1 VEQFNLLRVRPLV
14 RPTRSGRSDLLD
26 RDYHPEWGIL
36 ALGESLVRT
45 LRLLA
50 VATAIGAV
58 VGGGIVFSITRPLE
72 DARLPVPGA
81 INTRSTETS
90 DRFQVPPEHQPAPL
104 PSVSNMEPAQAPLT
118 ATVPL
123 NPDHSTLQA
132 NSEVDKLHS
141 NPISDTAASHETAS
155 LEGARHEAH
164 QSSLPIAT
172 EEPARRPKL
181 RREAKRNIA
190 KQRELTPRPR
200 EQETQSR
207 GNDLSAFFQPWWYT
221 YPRDW
226 RRTRG

>member
-1 VEQFNLLRVRPLV
+1 MF
-14 RPTRSGRSDLLD
+14 D

-36 ALGESLVRT
+36 ALGESSVRT

-58 VGGGIVFSITRPLE
+58 IGSGIVFSMSRPLE
-72 DARLPVPGA
+72 EEDARSPVPGA
-81 INTRSTETS
+81 INTRSTEAS
-90 DRFQVPPEHQPAPL
+90 DRFQQPPEHQPAPL
-104 PSVSNMEPAQAPLT
+104 PSASNIEPTEAPLT
-118 ATVPL
+118 ATPPPL
-123 NPDHSTLQA
+123 NSDRSTLQA

-155 LEGARHEAH
+155 PEGARHEAH

-181 RREAKRNIA
+181 QREAKRNIA

-207 GNDLSAFFQPWWYT
+207 GNDLSAFFQPWWY
-221 YPRDW
+221 PRDW
-226 RRTRG
+226 RRTQG